1 MTGKR
6 LAIITLVIG
15 VLIVS
20 ILGYDFRRQIYLKSM
35 NINDDYNFSIR
46 LGDNFQ
52 NILSDMHDKQLLKP
66 HDSIVPLSWYIRLYA
81 QIGGMRLEQIQA
93 GEYLLKPDMKLYQ
106 FLDKAFAG
114 EVVQRKFSI
123 IEGYTM
129 KQILDAMEA
138 IPHINTSSTDY
149 ADISLHLGISQSS
162 PEGWIFPDTYYYT
175 VGTDSIDLLKQ
186 AHQKMQTVLTEAWQ
200 TRDPQLPLASPYQ
213 ALILASI
220 VEKEAAKIEERSR
233 VAGVFIS
240 RLKKNMLLQADPTI
254 IYGLGERFDGNL
266 RSRDLKEDQPY
277 NSYTRKGLPPTP
289 IAMPGLSSI
298 TAVMH
303 PEYGDYL
310 YFVAKGDGSHHFSK
324 TYAEHLK
331 AVKKYQ
337 LKR

>member
-6 LAIITLVIG
+6 FAIITLIIS

-20 ILGYDFRRQIYLKSM
+20 ILGYDFREQIYLKSI
-35 NINDDYNFSIR
+35 NIKDNQNFSIQ
-46 LGDNFQ
+46 LGDSFHD
-52 NILSDMHDKQLLKP
+52 ILLDMHDKQLLKP
-66 HDSIVPLSWYIRLYA
+66 HDSIVPLSWYIRFYA
-81 QIGGMRLEQIQA
+81 HIGGMRLEQIQA
-93 GEYLLKPDMKLYQ
+93 GEYLLKPDMKFYQ
-106 FLDKAFAG
+106 FLDKAFTG

-129 KQILDAMEA
+129 KQILDSMKAT
-138 IPHINTSSTDY
+138 PYINVSSTVY
-149 ADISLHLGISQSS
+149 ADISLDLGISESS

-175 VGTDSIDLLKQ
+175 TDTDSIDLLKRGY
-186 AHQKMQTVLTEAWQ
+186 QKMQTILEQSWQ
-200 TRDPQLPLASPYQ
+200 ARDPRLPLTSPYQ

-220 VEKEAAKIEERSR
+220 VEKETTEIEERPK

-254 IYGLGERFDGNL
+254 IYGLGDRFDGNL

-289 IAMPGLSSI
+289 IAMPSLSSI

-331 AVKKYQ
+331 AVRKYQ